1 MRHVVRKMFY
11 NYEKE
16 EKWLN
21 EMAAKG
27 ISLVQYSWCKYV
39 FEDTAN
45 GEYIYRII
53 LFDHPISHPETSK
66 CIQFIE
72 ETGAE
77 YVSSYMCWVYFRKKA
92 SQADGEFEIY
102 SDIDS
107 RIKHNKRISSFFWML
122 TLIQVFPAL
131 QNIIIILDGNGHMV
145 NSILATVPLVLA
157 GMFIWLG
164 LHFSRNIRKLK
175 KEKAIRES

>member
-53 LFDHPISHPETSK
+53 LFDHPISYPETSR

-77 YVSSYMCWVYFRKKA
+77 YVSSYMRWVYFRKKA
-92 SQADGEFEIY
+92 SDGEFEIY

-107 RIKHNKRISSFFWML
+107 RIKHNKRVSAFFWFL
-122 TLIQVFPAL
+122 TLIQVFPAI
-131 QNIIIILDGNGHMV
+131 QNIIILLDGRGHLV
-145 NSILATVPLVLA
+145 FNSILAGIPLVLA
-157 GMFIWLG
+157 VMFLWIG
-164 LHFSRNIRKLK
+164 RHFRRNIRKLK
-175 KEKAIRES
+175 KEKAIKEC